1 MIKVVEKRK
10 EESNSSITEENLQKA
25 MELVRQNPEK
35 IKAIS
40 VTDLLKQQRDL
51 YFKEERKEDSFLFEL
66 LVLLGAEFDDYTFY
80 YAIDLGM
87 LGLVKLLVERYNFD
101 VNSGKNYRPIMVAVG
116 ASSATCTENER
127 AEVVKFL
134 ISKGADIH
142 VNDNQALEI
151 ATNKKM
157 YKVLR
162 VLLEADESI

>member
-1 MIKVVEKRK
+1 MIEIVEKRK

-25 MELVRQNPEK
+25 MEFVRQNPEK

-51 YFKEERKEDSFLFEL
+51 YFKEGKKEDSFLFEL
-66 LVLLGAEFDDYTFY
+66 LVLLGAEFDDDTFY

-101 VNSGKNYRPIMVAVG
+101 VNGEYYIPILTAIN
-116 ASSATCTENER
+116 ASSATCTEDEK

-157 YKVLR
+157 YKVLK
-162 VLLEADESI
+162 VLLDVDESI